1 MSHQEGSALSC
12 YIYDRACMLPIL
24 LSLPSHHPQSRN
36 DSRDRATNLRVGGRG
51 DAENGEHT
59 CFT

>member
-1 MSHQEGSALSC
+1 
-12 YIYDRACMLPIL
+12 MLPIL